1 MAQIRPKYLSSG
13 LPYIRFQACCL
24 CTKVS
29 GRTRVQV
36 ASIPETD
43 NYPTYR
49 LADKMTTTTTLL
61 LPLLQN
67 ASNSLT
73 FLFKESVSYVRRR
86 AINRQSV
93 HYSGKP
99 PTPYGV
105 LTQKGSRM
113 RFCHAIS
120 APAILSLLKLG
131 KVGRF
136 IIAQILTL
144 TGHVFHYTM

>member
-13 LPYIRFQACCL
+13 LPYIRIQACCL

-61 LPLLQN
+61 LPLSQN
-67 ASNSLT
+67 ALKTPSHFYSKSPFHYVRT
-73 FLFKESVSYVRRR
+73 YVRRQLIAR
-86 AINRQSV
+86 RSELTYLLLTEFLPRRVVGCVLSRYLTPAIQ
-93 HYSGKP
+93 
-99 PTPYGV
+99 
-105 LTQKGSRM
+105 
-113 RFCHAIS
+113 

-131 KVGRF
+131 KVGR
-136 IIAQILTL
+136 
-144 TGHVFHYTM
+144 